1 MAAAP
6 NPLTDC
12 PAALAPFAS
21 LALNFPV
28 ILISTGVAMT
38 ISIDY
43 SAILKRKLATMFPDA
58 AIRAAVEAE
67 LSRYG
72 TESYEQGAARVRLA
86 VLKLA
91 GTSLEK
97 LREHVDM
104 AKRDYRDVLAM
115 AEYPVELVNP
125 TWRQPQDQ
133 VEGIRHQDFQQ
144 YHEWLEE

>member
-1 MAAAP
+1 
-6 NPLTDC
+6 
-12 PAALAPFAS
+12 
-21 LALNFPV
+21 
-28 ILISTGVAMT
+28 MT

-43 SAILKRKLATMFPDA
+43 AAILKRKLATMFPDA

-97 LREHVDM
+97 IREQVDM

-133 VEGIRHQDFQQ
+133 VEGIRRQDFRQ
-144 YHEWLEE
+144 YHDWLEE